1 VHVITRI
8 SSRALESESDT
19 FSRLLRTAAPP
30 PPEIIDPRKSREKRI
45 ELRWP
50 ESNEDMTSVEFD

>member
-1 VHVITRI
+1 VITRI

-19 FSRLLRTAAPP
+19 FSRLLRTASPP

-50 ESNEDMTSVEFD
+50 RVQWRYDLCRVWL